1 MVSYF
6 ESMKPISAASYDIVF
21 NADGYVRLNQFLN
34 ATNYSKIFVIVD
46 EHTHECCL
54 KAFLSELES
63 ETPLDIIEIPAGE
76 THKTID
82 TCVQVWEALAETGAD
97 RKGLILN
104 LGGGVVTDLG
114 GFIASTFK
122 RGMDFINVPTSLLSM
137 VDASVGGKTGVDL
150 GTLKNLV
157 GVINNPKMVL
167 IDVSFLDTL
176 PQNEMRS
183 GLAEI
188 YKHGLIADPNYWNK
202 LTDLTALASND
213 LNQIIHESVVIKN
226 TIVLEDPT
234 EQNARKTLNFGHT
247 LGHAIESYCLA
258 HETRATLLHGEAI
271 AIGMILECF
280 ISNKQVGLSEA
291 SLREITTTL
300 LEMYEHIHFDSSE
313 IEPIIELLKHDKKND
328 NGNINFVLLQAV
340 GKPIID
346 QQVDNT
352 LIYESFSYY
361 TENQK

>member
-1 MVSYF
+1 
-6 ESMKPISAASYDIVF
+6 MKPISAASYDIVF
-21 NADGYVRLNQFLN
+21 NADGYVHLNQFLS
-34 ATNYSKIFVIVD
+34 AANYSKIFIIVD
-46 EHTHECCL
+46 EHTHENCL
-54 KAFLSELES
+54 KALLSEVES

-76 THKTID
+76 AHKTID
-82 TCVQVWEALAETGAD
+82 TCVQVWEALAEIGAD

-202 LTDLTALASND
+202 LTDLSTLTSND
-213 LNQIIHESVVIKN
+213 LNQIIYESVVIKN

-247 LGHAIESYCLA
+247 LGHAIESYCLG
-258 HETRATLLHGEAI
+258 HETRSTLLHGEAI
-271 AIGMILECF
+271 AIGMILECYL
-280 ISNKQVGLSEA
+280 SNKHVGLPDA
-291 SLREITTTL
+291 SLKEITTTL
-300 LEMYEHIHFDSSE
+300 LEMYEHVHFDTSE

-328 NGNINFVLLQAV
+328 HGNINFVLLEAI

-346 QQVDNT
+346 QQVDND
-352 LIYESFSYY
+352 LINDSFRYY
-361 TENQK
+361 AENQ